1 MLNLNFPTTGITTG
15 TQYTGDNGVTYIY
28 DGVKWVGHS
37 VAQPAGTNSITN
49 AGHTVQV
56 DGSGNLVTPNYVFP
70 ATSGIANQVLV
81 WPNSG
86 NTLVW
91 SNQSGSGGGSSGPV
105 NQLTSGTAVLSLDL
119 NSTLKTVSPNLQV
132 QIGES
137 YAPYWVAEYG
147 GLGSSAV
154 VANDYAYGTGAIY
167 DSKGNLYILGSAAS
181 QINGSTFNDS
191 LLLKYDPAGNLLWH
205 KTWRDPINGGN
216 CGATNVAV
224 AIDANDRIYWVAND
238 WTSGGMWT
246 GYMDTDGNLG
256 LGGQAQQVL
265 GFSSLYPTDLAC
277 DTSGNYYISGAIT
290 ATGSP
295 FGGGQYGQ
303 PIVVKINGDSGDVVW
318 TSDLT
323 PVASDSSTST
333 GLYRAVTVNAA
344 TGDIWAVGDY
354 VDISTTWAML
364 TKWNS
369 AGVHQWTKKLV
380 TYSGDKGEAVVF
392 NNGHVYTVVNDG
404 TEVKVVVSKFTT
416 NGTLVWASN
425 LAQGGSD
432 PQGFDLSF
440 DSDNNVY
447 LTGTLQ
453 GQIWLTKLDP
463 ATGAMLYSRNLVTQS
478 GEIIFDGSGDPLVG
492 HRVGDIYQ
500 DKIAITAMTQ
510 SDLTQAGGFNSRIIL
525 AQLPIDGS
533 ITGVFNNVEI
543 GDITSTIAGS
553 CTTGTYSVTSLTW
566 ITGTIGTSIGTLS
579 QLSASAVTTVGQM
592 SGRIISIS
600 TGTRSTAWN
609 FGQDGG
615 LAFPD
620 GTVQYSAA
628 AGAETRWTATPA
640 VSGCPIY
647 TELTPDHFYAYTQ
660 QSHLSLE
667 NAGDWWL
674 GSSFNG
680 TYVGSLNSTDTTVVA
695 VNGKVVVG
703 AGSRELVFRGDGSL
717 TLPDTNKITAAV
729 TPQVGYIAVGV
740 ENPEQGVGTDT
751 FGFVNYIWS
760 NASTVFQSI
769 FHLGLNG
776 WYFYP
781 VGHPEQS
788 VVVGTTGQLGS
799 ASIGFN
805 TTLPQGPYVA
815 YSPDY
820 RPAVGHPIVVETNA
834 NTWTFM
840 VDGSLKLTGSNPES
854 IYGGP
859 GIIDFT
865 PDSSLRIGTPT
876 LTGSGFRDHNIRH
889 AIAIGNGAQDWNVNT
904 GSYSI
909 VIGSGDDTGYGAK
922 DKSVVIGSGAGFNDG
937 GAVGTASIAIGYRAN
952 YDHGADHTITLNATG
967 NDLSVDH
974 SGFFVKPI
982 RQDGAS
988 RAKAVFYNTATGEL
1002 TYTTST
1008 VYQLTSGTAVLSV
1021 ASDSSVTL
1029 PNGAKLDGG
1038 VSYKFA
1044 TDNSVTQYIDLRDAS
1059 GRGFYTDG
1067 SGYTLRSS
1075 SSYSWIFGPD
1085 GSLRAPALPVNGA
1098 SFDIVYTQPTLM
1110 LGVNSSDSTIAD
1122 TPSDETNRGN
1132 RTILIQGQRGYG
1144 SFSTNGPGGKG
1155 TSVRIQGGLGG
1166 ESGTTNGGGEGGTI
1180 NVYGGDGNGGNGG
1193 GWVNIGGGT
1202 AAYNDIG
1209 STPYGGQVNIT
1220 GGSALGAYSGTGI
1233 GGDIILQGGR
1243 GNFANGRV
1251 SIQTFDSLLSTWNNW
1266 NFNQDGTLN
1275 IQGDIQDSN
1284 GSVIRIA
1291 TTSTAP
1297 TRVNGQLWFNTDEGR
1312 TYIKYNGQ
1320 WVDAS
1325 PTEVPPVSTYLGDI
1339 TVIGNTLYINTSTL
1353 TIDDSGTLLVN
1364 GAQVTGTGGGGGGGF
1379 ITSGTLFGP
1388 QIVGFVPPDSALIFS
1403 STASNSNL
1411 AELGFVAPGG
1421 FGSNNDFIS
1430 VLGAANLGGSTASSV
1445 MIFSAAASGNQSQWK
1460 FGGDGVLTLSTAST
1474 ILGTGSDPNVYI
1486 ETVTSS
1492 TTSIWT
1498 FGTNGVLTLPASTP
1512 VIKGAGSGTDVT
1524 LVATTGSNT
1533 STWVFGA
1540 NGTTHFPQYTFPAVD
1555 GAAYQML
1562 QTDGSGNLTW
1572 VDNAHNYISNGTSGV
1587 TIPGENGNV
1596 IMSVEGNTI
1605 AEFTPTGVN
1614 ITGNLNITNSATYIV
1629 STNTVYTDS
1638 LIEIHAPPG
1647 GVASTWTSNDLND
1660 IGFRFHYY
1668 NGADKNAGL
1677 YMDNGTW
1684 RLKWAVDGV
1693 ESGGQFVHSGL
1704 GDIEARTFYGNLNAT
1719 TATFSGGLTID
1730 NGGIAGLDQ
1739 NRVNIN
1745 SSGANGG
1752 TTLYWLS
1759 TFTNTSS
1766 IQTVSVDLGQQGG
1779 GLPGVRIQAYDE
1791 RYLNPNDYGGWT
1803 FDYYGNLSLPDGSTL
1818 GNNKWISVSQSMA
1831 IKLDDTYVQITPVDQ
1846 YSNSTTPWTFSSTGT
1861 LTFPNDTVQTTAYL
1875 GTATTGRVGG
1885 VKIGSGISIT
1895 ADGTISAAAIS
1906 TSSFLVNNFTAVGTT
1921 TVGVFKATQVAET
1934 FTSLTPANASTATL
1948 NCSGGNVFNITMG
1961 TLGQNWTPWLTNL
1974 NVTSGTVAT
1983 VSIIVN
1989 QTGTAYIPTSVVIP
2003 GATNTSFTWQGGST
2017 PTGSPNKKDVIAYN
2031 IYSTATNQYVV
2042 LAQLISF

>member
-1 MLNLNFPTTGITTG
+1 MSALDFPSTGPG
-15 TQYTGDNGVTYIY
+15 GRPLQNGDQYVGDNGVTYIY
-28 DGVKWVGHS
+28 DGVKWIGHS
-37 VAQPAGTNSITN
+37 SVLPPGTSALLNT
-49 AGHTVQV
+49 GHIFQIDAT
-56 DGSGNLVTPNYVFP
+56 GNLVAPNYVFP
-70 ATSGIANQVLV
+70 ATSGTASQVLV

-91 SNQSGSGGGSSGPV
+91 QNQSGTGGGSSAPSWFITSATSTLTMSSGVVGVSPYTSIVFDREIIGDQNGAALGSGQYEQSEFTTTFFVSPMDPMLLGGAGVQIVDYTSLFDNGNRPNYNAAAIFVGNTSATGGVDGLQDV
-105 NQLTSGTAVLSLDL
+105 NTDHGSVRIQSYNTSTFTANTWTFAVDGSLTFPQYADGNPPTAVQYFGMGNLFAETDGIYTVIGTA
-119 NSTLKTVSPNLQV
+119 
-132 QIGES
+132 
-137 YAPYWVAEYG
+137 
-147 GLGSSAV
+147 
-154 VANDYAYGTGAIY
+154 
-167 DSKGNLYILGSAAS
+167 
-181 QINGSTFNDS
+181 
-191 LLLKYDPAGNLLWH
+191 
-205 KTWRDPINGGN
+205 
-216 CGATNVAV
+216 
-224 AIDANDRIYWVAND
+224 
-238 WTSGGMWT
+238 
-246 GYMDTDGNLG
+246 
-256 LGGQAQQVL
+256 
-265 GFSSLYPTDLAC
+265 
-277 DTSGNYYISGAIT
+277 
-290 ATGSP
+290 
-295 FGGGQYGQ
+295 
-303 PIVVKINGDSGDVVW
+303 
-318 TSDLT
+318 
-323 PVASDSSTST
+323 
-333 GLYRAVTVNAA
+333 
-344 TGDIWAVGDY
+344 
-354 VDISTTWAML
+354 
-364 TKWNS
+364 
-369 AGVHQWTKKLV
+369 
-380 TYSGDKGEAVVF
+380 
-392 NNGHVYTVVNDG
+392 
-404 TEVKVVVSKFTT
+404 
-416 NGTLVWASN
+416 
-425 LAQGGSD
+425 
-432 PQGFDLSF
+432 
-440 DSDNNVY
+440 
-447 LTGTLQ
+447 
-453 GQIWLTKLDP
+453 DP
-463 ATGAMLYSRNLVTQS
+463 ATGNANYAGIGIMPGIESQTGVYIPNDAHAGTSPVWISNNN
-478 GEIIFDGSGDPLVG
+478 
-492 HRVGDIYQ
+492 
-500 DKIAITAMTQ
+500 TAGQ
-510 SDLTQAGGFNSRIIL
+510 VQIEVNQKSWYFNS
-525 AQLPIDGS
+525 
-533 ITGVFNNVEI
+533 N
-543 GDITSTIAGS
+543 
-553 CTTGTYSVTSLTW
+553 
-566 ITGTIGTSIGTLS
+566 
-579 QLSASAVTTVGQM
+579 
-592 SGRIISIS
+592 
-600 TGTRSTAWN
+600 
-609 FGQDGG
+609 
-615 LAFPD
+615 
-620 GTVQYSAA
+620 
-628 AGAETRWTATPA
+628 
-640 VSGCPIY
+640 
-647 TELTPDHFYAYTQ
+647 
-660 QSHLSLE
+660 
-667 NAGDWWL
+667 
-674 GSSFNG
+674 
-680 TYVGSLNSTDTTVVA
+680 
-695 VNGKVVVG
+695 
-703 AGSRELVFRGDGSL
+703 GSL
-717 TLPDTNKITAAV
+717 TLP
-729 TPQVGYIAVGV
+729 
-740 ENPEQGVGTDT
+740 
-751 FGFVNYIWS
+751 
-760 NASTVFQSI
+760 
-769 FHLGLNG
+769 
-776 WYFYP
+776 
-781 VGHPEQS
+781 
-788 VVVGTTGQLGS
+788 
-799 ASIGFN
+799 
-805 TTLPQGPYVA
+805 
-815 YSPDY
+815 
-820 RPAVGHPIVVETNA
+820 
-834 NTWTFM
+834 
-840 VDGSLKLTGSNPES
+840 GSNPES

-1075 SSYSWIFGPD
+1075 SSYSWIFGLD

-1166 ESGTTNGGGEGGTI
+1166 ESSTTNGGGEGGTI

-1193 GWVNIGGGT
+1193 GWVNIVGGGV
-1202 AAYNDIG
+1202 AYNYIG
-1209 STPYGGQVNIT
+1209 SNPYGGQVNIT

-1524 LVATTGSNT
+1524 IVATTGSNT

-1540 NGTTHFPQYTFPAVD
+1540 DGKLTLPVAGAQIASDVTF
-1555 GAAYQML
+1555 L
-1562 QTDGSGNLTW
+1562 
-1572 VDNAHNYISNGTSGV
+1572 
-1587 TIPGENGNV
+1587 GNV
-1596 IMSVEGNTI
+1596 TFS
-1605 AEFTPTGVN
+1605 
-1614 ITGNLNITNSATYIV
+1614 NSATYVV

-1638 LIEIHAPPG
+1638 LVEIHAPSG
-1647 GVASTWTSNDLND
+1647 GVGGSWASNDGND

-1668 NGADKNAGL
+1668 DGADKNAAL
-1677 YMDNGTW
+1677 FMDNGTW
-1684 RLKWAVDGV
+1684 RLKWAVDGT
-1693 ESGGQFVHSGL
+1693 ETGGQFNHSGL
-1704 GDIEARTFYGNLNAT
+1704 GDIEARVLYAQSMRSGSYDGNQLNLT
-1719 TATFSGGLTID
+1719 TG
-1730 NGGIAGLDQ
+1730 
-1739 NRVNIN
+1739 
-1745 SSGANGG
+1745 SGAQLASLRDGAVYIQVG
-1752 TTLYWLS
+1752 TDGTAQQGWSFSSYGIG
-1759 TFTNTSS
+1759 FPDAS
-1766 IQTVSVDLGQQGG
+1766 IQTTAWTGT
-1779 GLPGVRIQAYDE
+1779 IAYSSITGAPSSSSFPAGIVFDTTQLDSTGTST
-1791 RYLNPNDYGGWT
+1791 YSLFNSPTTLNIANG
-1803 FDYYGNLSLPDGSTL
+1803 
-1818 GNNKWISVSQSMA
+1818 
-1831 IKLDDTYVQITPVDQ
+1831 
-1846 YSNSTTPWTFSSTGT
+1846 SSTGT
-1861 LTFPNDTVQTTAYL
+1861 VNIASGPTVSGSTVNLNLGTNGLAGSITNVNIGSQISGATSVITAY
-1875 GTATTGRVGG
+1875 GIFRGYQVQEKFTT
-1885 VKIGSGISIT
+1885 
-1895 ADGTISAAAIS
+1895 
-1906 TSSFLVNNFTAVGTT
+1906 
-1921 TVGVFKATQVAET
+1921 
-1934 FTSLTPANASTATL
+1934 LTPANASTATL
-1948 NCSGGNVFNITMG
+1948 DCSSGNIFNINMG

-1974 NVTSGTVAT
+1974 NLPQNYITTI
-1983 VSIIVN
+1983 SIIVN

-2017 PTGSPNKKDVIAYN
+2017 PTGSANKKDVIAYN
-2031 IYSTATNQYVV
+2031 IYSTATNYYTV
-2042 LAQLISF
+2042 LAQLVSF